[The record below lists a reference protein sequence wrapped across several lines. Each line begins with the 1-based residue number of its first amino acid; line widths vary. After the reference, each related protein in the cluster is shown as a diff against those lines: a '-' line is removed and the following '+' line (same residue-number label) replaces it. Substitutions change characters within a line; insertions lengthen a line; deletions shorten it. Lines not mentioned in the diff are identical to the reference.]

1 MDLRT
6 ASQRS
11 DSVLRG
17 DDVRCL
23 KRNQKSFW
31 YALYLDEVE
40 QTDSD
45 GLYTGE
51 IGPGYETPVQMK
63 ANISASKGT
72 ADTELFGKDLQY
84 SRTIVTDDLACPITE
99 ESAIWIG
106 REPKDENKNA
116 IPHNYVVKG
125 IAESLNHIIYAVAEA
140 EQSGVIPTP
149 TPTPPGPTGATG
161 ATGDTGAADTV
172 NPDDPEY
179 GGD

>member
-1 MDLRT
+1 M
-6 ASQRS
+6 
-11 DSVLRG
+11 
-17 DDVRCL
+17 RCL

-31 YALYLDEVE
+31 YALYNGETE
-40 QTDSD
+40 QKDSD

-84 SRTIVTDDLACPITE
+84 SRTIVTDDLSCPITE

-106 REPKDENKNA
+106 RNPTDKSGNPV
-116 IPHNYVVKG
+116 PHNYVVRR
-125 IAESLNHIIYAVAEA
+125 IAESLNSIVYAIQEVKATA
-140 EQSGVIPTP
+140 AGVPV
-149 TPTPPGPTGATG
+149 TGATG
-161 ATGDTGAADTV
+161 ET
-172 NPDDPEY
+172 